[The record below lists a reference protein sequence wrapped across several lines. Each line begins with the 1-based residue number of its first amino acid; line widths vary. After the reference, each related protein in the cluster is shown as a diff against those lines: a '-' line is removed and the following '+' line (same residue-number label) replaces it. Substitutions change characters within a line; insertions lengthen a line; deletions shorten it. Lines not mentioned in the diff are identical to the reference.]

1 VEFSVVVLDRVKIS
15 KTIDMVLGLW
25 LEEGRENG
33 VDFGDPPF
41 VRFVV

>member
-1 VEFSVVVLDRVKIS
+1 MEFSVVVLDRVEIS

-33 VDFGDPPF
+33 VDFGDPSFIRFF
-41 VRFVV
+41 V